1 MAGSSG
7 PLPAPVPSAHTSLKR
22 FPGTSLKSNI
32 AHLVEQALALIP
44 ELADAPELSSIS
56 KSVERTRDS
65 RHGDFTTNIAM
76 RLAKSVDKNPRELA
90 AQIIEYL
97 PASKF
102 VDKVELAGPGFINFH
117 VASTAFHQE
126 IGSILDNGDNYGRQK
141 AKGKPRYLIE
151 FVSANPTGPLHVGH
165 GRHAAYGATLGNL
178 IEAAGYPVDRE
189 YYLNDAGRQM
199 DILGVSVWV
208 RMLEQRGER
217 VPFPE
222 AGYKGDYI
230 GEIAAS
236 VDNSQLP
243 DVSVDKLCSDLPPDA
258 PAGDK
263 EQFID
268 ALIRK
273 AGELLGEDLF
283 RYVRHEAHTRISAD
297 IEDDLKGFGI
307 EFDRWFSEQSLTD
320 EGLISDALQ
329 LLKDRGML
337 YEKDGATWFRASDY
351 GDEKDRVVVRENGKT
366 TYFASDIAYHY
377 GKRKRGYDHLL
388 DVLGS
393 DHHGYVARVRAGL
406 EAMGYA
412 GDCLEVE
419 LVQFVSLYRADKKLS
434 MSTRSGSF
442 VTLRQLR
449 EEVGNDAARFFY
461 VMRSNDQHLDFDLE
475 LAKKHSN
482 DNPVYYIQYAHARV
496 ASVFRQLN
504 EKSLKWDKGPGLENL
519 AALVETHEKALM
531 RTLSRY
537 PEIIELAANNRAPQ
551 HLVHYLRDLASEFHT
566 YYNAHTFIVDE
577 DELRNARLAL
587 IAATRQVIANGLN
600 ILGVSAPDSM

>member
-1 MAGSSG
+1 MAG
-7 PLPAPVPSAHTSLKR
+7 PVPSAHTSLTR
-22 FPGTSLKSNI
+22 FPGTPLKINI
-32 AHLVEQALALIP
+32 AHLVEQALALMP
-44 ELADAPELSSIS
+44 ELADAPEVSSIS

-76 RLAKSVDKNPRELA
+76 RLAKSIGKNPRELA
-90 AQIIEYL
+90 AQIIEHL
-97 PASKF
+97 PASEL
-102 VDKVELAGPGFINFH
+102 VNKVEIAGPGFINFH
-117 VASTAFHQE
+117 VSSTAFHQE
-126 IGSILDNGDNYGRQK
+126 IASILDAGDNYGRQE
-141 AKGKPRYLIE
+141 AKEKPRYLLE

-178 IEAAGYPVDRE
+178 IEAIGYPVDRE
-189 YYLNDAGRQM
+189 YYLNDTGRQM
-199 DILGVSVWV
+199 DILGVSVWL
-208 RMLEQRGER
+208 RMLEQSGER

-236 VDNSQLP
+236 VDKSKLP
-243 DVSVDKLCSDLPPDA
+243 EVSADDLRSDLPADA
-258 PAGDK
+258 PDGDK
-263 EQFID
+263 EEFIG

-273 AGELLGEDLF
+273 AIELLGENQF
-283 RYVRHEAHTRISAD
+283 RYVRREAHATISAD

-307 EFDRWFSEQSLTD
+307 EFDHWFSEQSLTD

-329 LLKDRGML
+329 VLEDRGML
-337 YEKDGATWFRASDY
+337 YEKDGATWFRATDY

-434 MSTRSGSF
+434 MSTRSGDF

-475 LAKKHSN
+475 LAKTHSN

-504 EKSLKWDKGPGLENL
+504 EKSLKWDKGSGLENL
-519 AALVETHEKALM
+519 ASLAETHEKSLM

-566 YYNAHTFIVDE
+566 YYNAHTFIVDQ
-577 DELRNARLAL
+577 DDLRNARLAL
-587 IAATRQVIANGLN
+587 IAATRQVIANGLSV
-600 ILGVSAPDSM
+600 LGVSTPDSM

>member
-76 RLAKSVDKNPRELA
+76 RLARSVDKNPRELA

-102 VDKVELAGPGFINFH
+102 VDKVEIAGPGFINFH
-117 VASTAFHQE
+117 VASAAFHQE
-126 IGSILDNGDNYGRQK
+126 IASILDNGDNYGRQK
-141 AKGKPRYLIE
+141 TKEKPRYLIE

-208 RMLEQRGER
+208 RMLEQRGEH

-258 PAGDK
+258 PDGDK

-519 AALVETHEKALM
+519 AALAETHEKALM